1 MKEQITYDIFD
12 KVDIRVGTVI
22 SVKKNEKARK
32 PSLVV
37 EVDFGK
43 EIGIKQSSAQIT
55 HYYNEENLKGK
66 QVIGVCNFPEKNI
79 AGVVSQV
86 LILGS
91 IDKEGK
97 VILVHPSQKSENG
110 LANSINMHPEI
121 LSIALFWFVT
131 AYTPGPNNVVASY
144 SGFNFGI
151 TKTIPHI
158 LGVTL
163 GFTSLVFFLT
173 IGLIN
178 VFKLFPIIQV
188 NNKISWNFIFNLFAY
203 KIAFSKTS
211 NETKKEN
218 PVKFIET
225 FFFQYLNPKGVTV
238 AIIVVSTYVELGE
251 NYINYATQVVLLAF
265 LFSLT
270 SITLWTFIGK
280 FLRKFATNDKFIKYF
295 NYAMSVL
302 LLLSIITFYI

>member
-1 MKEQITYDIFD
+1 
-12 KVDIRVGTVI
+12 
-22 SVKKNEKARK
+22 
-32 PSLVV
+32 
-37 EVDFGK
+37 
-43 EIGIKQSSAQIT
+43 
-55 HYYNEENLKGK
+55 
-66 QVIGVCNFPEKNI
+66 
-79 AGVVSQV
+79 
-86 LILGS
+86 
-91 IDKEGK
+91 
-97 VILVHPSQKSENG
+97 
-110 LANSINMHPEI
+110 MHPEI

-163 GFTSLVFFLT
+163 GFTSLVIFLS

-178 VFKLFPIIQV
+178 FFKIFPVIQNIIRYLGTLFLIY
-188 NNKISWNFIFNLFAY
+188 LAY
-203 KIAFSKTS
+203 KIAFSKPS
-211 NETKKEN
+211 DNGQKEN

-225 FFFQYLNPKGVTV
+225 FLFQYLNPKGVTV

-251 NYINYATQVVLLAF
+251 NYFSYATQVIVLAF
-265 LFSLT
+265 LFSVS

-295 NYAMSVL
+295 NYVMSGL